1 MNKADER
8 IERGERMVKAR
19 RERAEKEIEREGG
32 EEVHSTLMEGEQ
44 RGEKE
49 KRNKVFYTA
58 ARVKKISLKRNQRLT
73 ANHMRIV
80 E

>member
-19 RERAEKEIEREGG
+19 RERAEIEREGG